1 MRTEHGWLSLFH
13 GVDAVEHEGRITLCY
28 SAGLVLH
35 DLDQPHR
42 VLYRSPEPVL
52 SPDTVEERTGIV
64 NNVVF
69 PTGIDCKGNGVY
81 DVYYGAADAKVAR
94 ARLGIEIES
103 V

>member
-1 MRTEHGWLSLFH
+1 M
-13 GVDAVEHEGRITLCY
+13 CY

-35 DLDQPHR
+35 DLEEPHR
-42 VLYRSPEPVL
+42 ILYRSPDPIL

-69 PTGIDCKGNGVY
+69 PTGIDPREDGSY

-94 ARLGIEIES
+94 ANINVEIE
-103 V
+103 